1 MVKETKESTYKRE
14 ASLTSEYQDSNREA
28 TLDNE
33 VTIDNEAGKYKEDTV
48 PRINTKGL

>member
-1 MVKETKESTYKRE
+1 MVKETKESSCKTA

-33 VTIDNEAGKYKEDTV
+33 AGEYKENTI